1 MLSDVV
7 TLGRFFAE
15 ALGQLTVLPSDPALR
30 LAVYSAMALAALT
43 LVVMLN
49 VLILAELAGR
59 RERRRSAFSARWRPI
74 LTAWS
79 LGERVTLPA
88 LHPRRDEEQF
98 WLLLMWA
105 NLQRQVRGSPKE
117 QLNAFLEHLALDR
130 YVISLLSARQVHR
143 RLLALT
149 CLRHL
154 GEERHWGAVA
164 PVVSSSNSVESLAAA
179 DALVAMNP
187 PRAMRFL
194 VPFYIQRKDW
204 AYLRFKSLCKQAGRA
219 AAGPALISA
228 LQQSP
233 NPRIMALLEWILPS
247 EAAYW
252 ARQNLRKL
260 PTSAELTR
268 EQRDAVCASL
278 RCLAELHSVQDREL
292 IEKAFDHPF
301 PQVRSEA
308 VLALKYQ
315 SSDTDEPQFTRMLS
329 DPSWWVRQAAADALV
344 DLPNLDQS
352 RLNALLDSV
361 QDRYGRDALR
371 RAMAEKR

>member
-1 MLSDVV
+1 MFT
-7 TLGRFFAE
+7 TLGRRA
-15 ALGQLTVLPSDPALR
+15 
-30 LAVYSAMALAALT
+30 
-43 LVVMLN
+43 
-49 VLILAELAGR
+49 
-59 RERRRSAFSARWRPI
+59 
-74 LTAWS
+74 S
-79 LGERVTLPA
+79 L
-88 LHPRRDEEQF
+88 
-98 WLLLMWA
+98 
-105 NLQRQVRGSPKE
+105 
-117 QLNAFLEHLALDR
+117 
-130 YVISLLSARQVHR
+130 
-143 RLLALT
+143 
-149 CLRHL
+149 
-154 GEERHWGAVA
+154 GAVA

-301 PQVRSEA
+301 PR
-308 VLALKYQ
+308 Y
-315 SSDTDEPQFTRMLS
+315 
-329 DPSWWVRQAAADALV
+329 AAK
-344 DLPNLDQS
+344 PC
-352 RLNALLDSV
+352 
-361 QDRYGRDALR
+361 
-371 RAMAEKR
+371 